1 MNFDIFFIYKNKSI
15 NKEVYN
21 MKQGTTIITLDNG
34 YHLWTR
40 TVGHGDI
47 KLLCLHGG
55 PGGTHEYW
63 ENFGDELA
71 DLGVQVSM
79 YDQLGSFYSDQPDYS
94 DPQIAAKYLTYDY
107 FLEEVEEVRQKLG
120 LDNFYLIGQSWG
132 GLLVQMYAVKYGQHL
147 KGAIISS
154 MVDEIDEYVT
164 NVNQCRLQT
173 LGADKVRYMQKIEQE
188 NRLDDPTYQSYVD
201 ILNAE
206 YVDRKQPEAIRH
218 LVSTMAT
225 DVYNVFQGDNE
236 FVITGKLKDWHFRQ
250 HLHEIKVPT
259 LLTFG
264 EHETMPLA
272 TAKIM
277 QQEIPHARLETTPNG
292 GHHHMIDNAPVYFAH
307 LKKFIRDVEEGNFND

>member
-1 MNFDIFFIYKNKSI
+1 
-15 NKEVYN
+15 

-173 LGADKVRYMQKIEQE
+173 LGADKVHYMQKIEQE
-188 NRLDDPTYQSYVD
+188 NNLDDPTYQSYVD

-250 HLHEIKVPT
+250 HLHEITVPT

-277 QQEIPHARLETTPNG
+277 QQEIPHARLETTSNG

-307 LKKFIRDVEEGNFND
+307 LKQFIRDVEEGNFND

>member
-1 MNFDIFFIYKNKSI
+1 
-15 NKEVYN
+15 

-173 LGADKVRYMQKIEQE
+173 LGADKVRYMQKIERE
-188 NRLDDPTYQSYVD
+188 NNLDDPTYQSYVD

-250 HLHEIKVPT
+250 HLHEITVPT

-307 LKKFIRDVEEGNFND
+307 LKKFIRDVEEGTFND

>member
-1 MNFDIFFIYKNKSI
+1 
-15 NKEVYN
+15 

-164 NVNQCRLQT
+164 SVNQCRLQT